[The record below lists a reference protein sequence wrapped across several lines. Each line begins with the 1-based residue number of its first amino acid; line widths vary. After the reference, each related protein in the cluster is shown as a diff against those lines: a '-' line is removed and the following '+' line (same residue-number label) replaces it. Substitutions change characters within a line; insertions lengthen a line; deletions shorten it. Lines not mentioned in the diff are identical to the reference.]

1 MSEYHI
7 SSSFFKT
14 WERKKDHFMRS
25 SKDVENCFILSLLCI
40 KNHINMYYEEK
51 IICVNI
57 QGGLALK
64 RLNKIR
70 FLDPPEKI

>member
-1 MSEYHI
+1 
-7 SSSFFKT
+7 
-14 WERKKDHFMRS
+14 
-25 SKDVENCFILSLLCI
+25 
-40 KNHINMYYEEK
+40 MYYEEK

-64 RLNKIR
+64 RLNR

>member
-1 MSEYHI
+1 
-7 SSSFFKT
+7 
-14 WERKKDHFMRS
+14 
-25 SKDVENCFILSLLCI
+25 
-40 KNHINMYYEEK
+40 MYYEEK